1 MSCNNGYVRNE
12 EWKSNNSKLENHQGY
27 LKSNDVIN
35 LSIENT
41 VRNQQE
47 YLRNHDLHFTIE
59 NNTYQEVFCHDER
72 LGGNDEV
79 CKFYCFFVY

>member
-1 MSCNNGYVRNE
+1 M
-12 EWKSNNSKLENHQGY
+12 
-27 LKSNDVIN
+27 IN

-41 VRNQQE
+41 VRNRQE
-47 YLRNHDLHFTIE
+47 YLRSHDLHFTIE

-79 CKFYCFFVY
+79 

>member
-1 MSCNNGYVRNE
+1 M
-12 EWKSNNSKLENHQGY
+12 
-27 LKSNDVIN
+27 IN

-47 YLRNHDLHFTIE
+47 YLRSHDLHFTIE

-79 CKFYCFFVY
+79 